1 MPMKPQEMIRL
12 LKKNGFVELRT
23 NGSHRLFRNPETGRT
38 TTVPFHS
45 KELKPGIG
53 RAIFKQAGITKD

>member
-45 KELKPGIG
+45 KELKPGIE
-53 RAIFKQAGITKD
+53 RAILKEAGITKD

>member
-23 NGSHRLFRNPETGRT
+23 NGSHRLFRNPETAGRQPCLFT
-38 TTVPFHS
+38 Q
-45 KELKPGIG
+45 KN
-53 RAIFKQAGITKD
+53 

>member
-23 NGSHRLFRNPETGRT
+23 NGSHRLFRNPKTGRT
-38 TTVPFHS
+38 TTVPFHA
-45 KELKPGIG
+45 KELKPGIE
-53 RAIFKQAGITKD
+53 RAILKQAGITKE